1 MHLDSLLTLAALDP
15 LDDPTW
21 KTVVAMALTGMVGA
35 ATFLL
40 KRAFTGIEN
49 GQAILAAKLDTL
61 AAQRNSDG
69 VAIALLQQSV
79 SELKAETAANRQ
91 RLHDLKDNWSPTLAR
106 AVMMEERLARCEKH
120 ISELSEGVVR

>member
-1 MHLDSLLTLAALDP
+1 MHLDILLPLAALDS

-21 KTVVAMALTGMVGA
+21 KTVVAMGLTGMVGA

-69 VAIALLQQSV
+69 VALALLQQSM
-79 SELKAETAANRQ
+79 SELKAETTANRQ
-91 RLHDLKDNWSPTLAR
+91 RLHDMKDQWAPTLAR
-106 AVMMEERLARCEKH
+106 ATMLEERLARCERH
-120 ISELSEGVVR
+120 VAELSEGIAR